1 MKKEARGDLFKKLE
15 EQAWSSDLLKS
26 SRTLGQNK
34 ETMKQKLRRAL
45 NEQRQGLEQSDK
57 NVPLFVRTK
66 DDYNDDEGEDDSD
79 GDSDNNNNDVDMDMP
94 ASFSPAPVVKPATP
108 VVAGSALK
116 VGSSILI
123 RKSTGKKPVRRQYS
137 FCLYSAPYHVGL
149 FLTIYISCYFSSR
162 VWRFLGHKRNR
173 RSGKS
178 VRARSTVQTLE
189 MTRPLTRRAKKQERN
204 TAEAMAKATSQPR
217 RRDAAG

>member
-66 DDYNDDEGEDDSD
+66 DDYDDDEGDDDSD
-79 GDSDNNNNDVDMDMP
+79 GDSDNNNDDVDMDMP
-94 ASFSPAPVVKPATP
+94 ASFSPAPVKPATP

-116 VGSSILI
+116 VGSSILV
-123 RKSTGKKPVRRQYS
+123 RKSTGKKPVRTRYS
-137 FCLYSAPYHVGL
+137 FIYIFSSVLCWP
-149 FLTIYISCYFSSR
+149 FLTIYISCK
-162 VWRFLGHKRNR
+162 FLLVTFG
-173 RSGKS
+173 
-178 VRARSTVQTLE
+178 
-189 MTRPLTRRAKKQERN
+189 
-204 TAEAMAKATSQPR
+204 TS
-217 RRDAAG
+217 

>member
-1 MKKEARGDLFKKLE
+1 MSSKKKKRLEKYIEKKLKKEARGDLFKKLE

-66 DDYNDDEGEDDSD
+66 NDHGDDEEDDDSD
-79 GDSDNNNNDVDMDMP
+79 GDEDNNDADMDMP
-94 ASFSPAPVVKPATP
+94 ASFSPVPVAKPATP

-123 RKSTGKKPVRRQYS
+123 RKSTGKKPVRRPTC
-137 FCLYSAPYHVGL
+137 FCHLLLSRLYYWNFVSPFTSL
-149 FLTIYISCYFSSR
+149 CFS
-162 VWRFLGHKRNR
+162 L
-173 RSGKS
+173 
-178 VRARSTVQTLE
+178 
-189 MTRPLTRRAKKQERN
+189 
-204 TAEAMAKATSQPR
+204 
-217 RRDAAG
+217 